1 MGKMSD
7 SSTALK
13 SFNDFT
19 RQHMSM
25 PRHTIK
31 KDSDLDKE
39 IESPEEHA
47 LEVRQGKE
55 SAKHA
60 FKAQIIRKISDDD

>member
-1 MGKMSD
+1 MADKI
-7 SSTALK
+7 SSFK
-13 SFNDFT
+13 NWT
-19 RQHMSM
+19 RQHLSM

-39 IESPEEHA
+39 IESPTEHA
-47 LEVRQGKE
+47 LEVRTGKE

-60 FKAQIIRKISDDD
+60 FKAQIVRKISDDD